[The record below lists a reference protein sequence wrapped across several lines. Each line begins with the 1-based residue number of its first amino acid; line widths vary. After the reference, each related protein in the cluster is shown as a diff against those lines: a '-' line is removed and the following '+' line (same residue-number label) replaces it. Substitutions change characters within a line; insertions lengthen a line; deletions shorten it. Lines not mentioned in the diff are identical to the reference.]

1 MTGVIQ
7 KILLGSLKQQDNDS
21 NNKGNDKKNKLNPV
35 SKLNHWGNKVTGI
48 TLDEL
53 TNFKTLSFF

>member
-7 KILLGSLKQQDNDS
+7 KILLGSLGQDNDS

-35 SKLNHWGNKVTGI
+35 SKLNHWGNKGI

>member
-7 KILLGSLKQQDNDS
+7 KILLGSLEQDNDS